1 VTEALITLRISN
13 DQEDYCMKRNSV
25 PQYMAAGLAA
35 MGVCMATGCATQDT
49 VSSRFP
55 KLEENINSARAVG
68 ADVYA
73 PTPLKSA
80 EAKLESAKSAVA
92 AGDMVLASRLVDE
105 AIADADYARVKAP
118 TEKAKKDAQDLRESI
133 QVLRDEIKKIPVA
146 K

>member
-1 VTEALITLRISN
+1 MEALITLRISN

-105 AIADADYARVKAP
+105 AMADADYARVKAP